1 MALSRS
7 CAVRGFLGNPRGL
20 PWRMAAVVVGALAVA
35 LAGCGEPA
43 EPPVNLPQPPAVAGF
58 FALEFERVAPPRF
71 SSLASDVSPDI
82 RASVVAGP
90 IVTEGVRLEAT
101 GNSGYLA
108 VGDQVFI
115 HAEFELHNETDGILA
130 APHLLGYSR
139 AEFRVGTAISQAVRS
154 GGAVAPDWMVRE
166 IRPTHQLSYD
176 GTLSGSPEALTG
188 REFASSFVAFAEE
201 DVPGVDQPFS
211 LTVFP
216 YGFRFPGG
224 SIWPGDSARVSVG
237 FAIPKSASYD
247 MALHGFVWN
256 AVLMA
261 AGTHVVAQAPE
272 ENHARGWQAVLDRAR
287 RSGAEAIVAIGP
299 GERLVDDPTLCDRLV
314 GLSDVRIAGNDTTD
328 ADYLGL
334 VSPKG
339 PPQFIGCEGAT
350 P

>member
-1 MALSRS
+1 MSWGQLLDDARKRRRRLGAVLVAALV
-7 CAVRGFLGNPRGL
+7 A
-20 PWRMAAVVVGALAVA
+20 A

-58 FALEFERVAPPRF
+58 FSLEFERVAPPRF
-71 SSLASDVSPDI
+71 SSLDSSAVQPGI
-82 RASVVAGP
+82 RASAVAGP
-90 IVTEGVRLEAT
+90 IVTPGVRLEAT
-101 GNSGYLA
+101 GNAGYLE
-108 VGDQVFI
+108 VGDQVFVY
-115 HAEFELHNETDGILA
+115 ADFELHNETSGILA
-130 APHLLGYSR
+130 APVLLGYNR
-139 AEFRVGTAISQAVRS
+139 AEFRAGTAISQAVRS
-154 GGAVAPDWMVRE
+154 GEAVAPDWMARA
-166 IRPTHQLSYD
+166 IRPTHHLAYD
-176 GTLSGSPEALTG
+176 GTLGSSPEALTG

-201 DVPGVDQPFS
+201 DVPGVDQPFP

-216 YGFRFPGG
+216 YGFRFAGG
-224 SIWPGDSARVSVG
+224 SIWPGDSARVTVG
-237 FAIPKSASYD
+237 FTIPKGASY
-247 MALHGFVWN
+247 AVSLHGFVWN

-314 GLSDVRIAGNDTTD
+314 GLTDVRIAGTSTTD
-328 ADYLGL
+328 VDFLGL